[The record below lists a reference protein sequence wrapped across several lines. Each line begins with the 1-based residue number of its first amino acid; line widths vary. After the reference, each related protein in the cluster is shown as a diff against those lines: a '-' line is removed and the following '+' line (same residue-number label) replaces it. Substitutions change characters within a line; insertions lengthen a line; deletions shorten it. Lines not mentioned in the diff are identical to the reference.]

1 MDLPL
6 ESIITSLSSEIPRP
20 FRYSTSL
27 MGAGLT
33 TLTSAAI
40 FRLSIRVFFQSFPLQ
55 LQGHPFILIPSQT
68 FCQEGPDLLQA
79 LLSSL
84 LSLSSPLSSRR
95 LFDTTIIDRLVNT
108 VANEIRGIFHIDD
121 HATTSSESQP
131 SEIPLW
137 IVINV
142 TDSSMHTATQY
153 PLRTVPAAKEPIDT
167 LLKKSTVLQTKC
179 CCCICLDEFDLN
191 AECYTL
197 PCQHFFHQKCIT
209 RWLHTSQTC
218 PMCRQ
223 PLQTLKD

>member
-1 MDLPL
+1 MTVLGMNRRF
-6 ESIITSLSSEIPRP
+6 SYNISLSGENDINDLMPTAL
-20 FRYSTSL
+20 FR
-27 MGAGLT
+27 
-33 TLTSAAI
+33 
-40 FRLSIRVFFQSFPLQ
+40 FKIRVFYESTSVPAESIKECN
-55 LQGHPFILIPSQT
+55 HVST
-68 FCQEGPDLLQA
+68 
-79 LLSSL
+79 STTT
-84 LSLSSPLSSRR
+84 